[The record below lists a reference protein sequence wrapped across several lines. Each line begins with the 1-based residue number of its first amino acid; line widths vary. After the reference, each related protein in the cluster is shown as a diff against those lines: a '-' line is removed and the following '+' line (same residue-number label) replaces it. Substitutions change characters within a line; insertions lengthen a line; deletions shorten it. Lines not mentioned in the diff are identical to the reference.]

1 MSRHGQAATR
11 HPANLD
17 RHAARAAP
25 ARPAP
30 AGPAHRHGRTSR
42 SVAVAG
48 AILALLLATAGCT
61 VNQQLT
67 LRVDRSGDAQIH
79 VRLEPVFVDYLDT
92 LSEAAGD
99 SEMVPESVFDTEE
112 VERSIGERRGVTITH
127 IATPTP
133 EELALSLAFEDLK
146 AMLAHNAPVPGPA
159 TSPLIT
165 FSGSD
170 PNTLRVHL
178 DRNNYRELT
187 NLFPI
192 LDHPLLV
199 SLGPQQDLEV
209 TDAEY
214 LEMMGFVLGD
224 DGPPAIED
232 STVTVR
238 VVVDGRIVEHDGGE
252 LQEDGSLLIT
262 IPLIRVLVLDRPL
275 AYTIVFE

>member
-1 MSRHGQAATR
+1 MSGFRIDPAATPVCR
-11 HPANLD
+11 
-17 RHAARAAP
+17 RGRI
-25 ARPAP
+25 ARPTA
-30 AGPAHRHGRTSR
+30 AA
-42 SVAVAG
+42 AAL
-48 AILALLLATAGCT
+48 LALLLASAGCT

-79 VRLEPVFVDYLDT
+79 VKLEAVFVDYLDT

-112 VERSIGERRGVTITH
+112 VERSVGERRGVTVTH
-127 IATPTP
+127 IATPAP
-133 EELALSLAFEDLK
+133 EELELSLSFEDLK
-146 AMLAHNAPVPGPA
+146 AMLAYNAPLPGPA
-159 TSPLIT
+159 SRPLIA
-165 FSGSD
+165 FSGGD

-178 DRNNYRELT
+178 ARDNYRALT
-187 NLFPI
+187 ALFPI

-238 VVVDGRIVEHDGGE
+238 VEVDGRIIEHDGGE

-275 AYTIVFE
+275 DFTIVYE

>member
-1 MSRHGQAATR
+1 MSG
-11 HPANLD
+11 LD
-17 RHAARAAP
+17 APAARLGR
-25 ARPAP
+25 RP
-30 AGPAHRHGRTSR
+30 RIGRTAR
-42 SVAVAG
+42 IARIANAVA
-48 AILALLLATAGCT
+48 AIAALLLATAGCT

-79 VRLEPVFVDYLDT
+79 VALEQVFVDYLAT

-99 SEMVPESVFDTEE
+99 SDMVPESVFDTEE
-112 VERSIGERRGVTITH
+112 VERSIGDRRGVTVTH
-127 IATPTP
+127 IATPAP
-133 EELALSLAFEDLK
+133 EALELNLAFDDLK
-146 AMLAHNAPVPGPA
+146 AMLAHNAPTPGPA

-165 FSGSD
+165 FTGSGPS
-170 PNTLRVHL
+170 TLRVHL

-199 SLGPQQDLEV
+199 SLGPQKDLEV

-238 VVVDGRIVEHDGGE
+238 VVVDGTIIEHDAGE
-252 LQEDGSLLIT
+252 LQDDGSLLIT

-275 AYTIVFE
+275 DYTIVFE

>member
-1 MSRHGQAATR
+1 M
-11 HPANLD
+11 
-17 RHAARAAP
+17 
-25 ARPAP
+25 
-30 AGPAHRHGRTSR
+30 
-42 SVAVAG
+42 
-48 AILALLLATAGCT
+48 
-61 VNQQLT
+61 
-67 LRVDRSGDAQIH
+67 
-79 VRLEPVFVDYLDT
+79 
-92 LSEAAGD
+92 SEAAGD

-112 VERSIGERRGVTITH
+112 VERSVGERRGVTVTR
-127 IATPTP
+127 IATPAP
-133 EELALSLAFEDLK
+133 EELELSLSFEDLK
-146 AMLAHNAPVPGPA
+146 AMLAYNAPLPGPA
-159 TSPLIT
+159 SRPLIA
-165 FSGSD
+165 FSGGD

-178 DRNNYRELT
+178 ARDNYRALT
-187 NLFPI
+187 ALFPI

-238 VVVDGRIVEHDGGE
+238 VEVDGRIIEHDGGE

-275 AYTIVFE
+275 DFTIVYE

>member
-1 MSRHGQAATR
+1 MSGPDQRMTRNPMTRLATAA
-11 HPANLD
+11 
-17 RHAARAAP
+17 AAL
-25 ARPAP
+25 
-30 AGPAHRHGRTSR
+30 
-42 SVAVAG
+42 
-48 AILALLLATAGCT
+48 LALLLATAGCT

-67 LRVDRSGDAQIH
+67 VRVDRSGDAQIH
-79 VRLEPVFVDYLDT
+79 VKLEPVFVDYLDT

-99 SEMVPESVFDTEE
+99 AELGTESVFDTAE
-112 VERSIGERRGVTITH
+112 VERSIGERRGVTVTH
-127 IATPTP
+127 IATPAP
-133 EELALSLAFEDLK
+133 EELDLNLEFDDLK

-159 TSPLIT
+159 SRPLMT
-165 FSGSD
+165 FSGSN
-170 PNTLRVHL
+170 PSTLQVHL
-178 DRNNYRELT
+178 DRDNYRALT
-187 NLFPI
+187 ALFPI

-238 VVVDGRIVEHDGGE
+238 VVVDGTIIDHDGGE
-252 LQEDGSLLIT
+252 LQEDGSLLVT

-275 AYTIVFE
+275 DYTIVYE

>member
-1 MSRHGQAATR
+1 MSRPGHAVTR
-11 HPANLD
+11 HPINID
-17 RHAARAAP
+17 RPAAP
-25 ARPAP
+25 V
-30 AGPAHRHGRTSR
+30 GRRGRMSR
-42 SVAVAG
+42 LAA
-48 AILALLLATAGCT
+48 AAAALLALLLATAGCT

-99 SEMVPESVFDTEE
+99 ADLVPESVFDTEE

-127 IATPTP
+127 ITTPTP
-133 EELALSLAFEDLK
+133 EELALSLTFDDLK
-146 AMLAHNAPVPGPA
+146 AMLAHSAPVPGPA
-159 TSPLIT
+159 ASPLIT
-165 FSGSD
+165 FSGSS
-170 PNTLRVHL
+170 PSTLRVHL
-178 DRNNYRELT
+178 DRYNYRELT

-238 VVVDGRIVEHDGGE
+238 VQVDGRIVEHDGGE
-252 LQEDGSLLIT
+252 LQADGSLLIT
-262 IPLIRVLVLDRPL
+262 IPLIRVLVLDQPL
-275 AYTIVFE
+275 DYTIVIE

>member
-1 MSRHGQAATR
+1 MSGFRIDPAATPVGR
-11 HPANLD
+11 
-17 RHAARAAP
+17 RGRI
-25 ARPAP
+25 ARPTA
-30 AGPAHRHGRTSR
+30 AA
-42 SVAVAG
+42 AAL
-48 AILALLLATAGCT
+48 LALLLASAGCT

-79 VRLEPVFVDYLDT
+79 VKLEAVFVDYLDT

-112 VERSIGERRGVTITH
+112 VERSVGERRGVTVTR
-127 IATPTP
+127 IATPAP
-133 EELALSLAFEDLK
+133 EELELSLSFEDLK
-146 AMLAHNAPVPGPA
+146 AMLAYNAPLPGPA
-159 TSPLIT
+159 SRPLIA
-165 FSGSD
+165 FSGGD

-178 DRNNYRELT
+178 ARDNYRALT
-187 NLFPI
+187 ALFPI

-238 VVVDGRIVEHDGGE
+238 VEVDGRIIEHDGGE

-262 IPLIRVLVLDRPL
+262 IPLIRVLVLDEPL
-275 AYTIVFE
+275 DYTIVYE

>member
-1 MSRHGQAATR
+1 MRGLGAQ
-11 HPANLD
+11 
-17 RHAARAAP
+17 P
-25 ARPAP
+25 ARVGGRRRFGRLPA
-30 AGPAHRHGRTSR
+30 AA
-42 SVAVAG
+42 AAL
-48 AILALLLATAGCT
+48 AALLLATAGCT

-67 LRVDRSGDAQIH
+67 LRVDRSGDARIE
-79 VRLEPVFVDYLDT
+79 VTLEPVFVDYLDT
-92 LSEAAGD
+92 LSEAAGGAE
-99 SEMVPESVFDTEE
+99 SGLVPESVFDTEE
-112 VERSIGERRGVTITH
+112 VERSIGERRGVTVTH

-133 EELALSLAFEDLK
+133 EALELNLAFEDLK

-159 TSPLIT
+159 ASPLLT
-165 FSGSD
+165 FSGGE
-170 PNTLRVHL
+170 PNTLHVHL
-178 DRNNYRELT
+178 DRHNYRELT

-238 VVVDGRIVEHDGGE
+238 VVVDGAIIDHDGGE
-252 LQEDGSLLIT
+252 LQEDGSLLVT

-275 AYTIVFE
+275 DYIIVYE

>member
-1 MSRHGQAATR
+1 MRG
-11 HPANLD
+11 L
-17 RHAARAAP
+17 RAAP
-25 ARPAP
+25 ARV
-30 AGPAHRHGRTSR
+30 GRRQTGR
-42 SVAVAG
+42 FATA
-48 AILALLLATAGCT
+48 AAALAALLLATAGCT

-67 LRVDRSGDAQIH
+67 LRVDRSGEARIE
-79 VRLEPVFVDYLDT
+79 VTLEQVFVDYLDT
-92 LSEAAGD
+92 LSEAAGGAD
-99 SEMVPESVFDTEE
+99 ESGLVPESVFDTEE
-112 VERSIGERRGVTITH
+112 VERSIGERRGVTVTH
-127 IATPTP
+127 IATPAP
-133 EELALSLAFEDLK
+133 EALELNLAFEDLK

-159 TSPLIT
+159 ASPLLT
-165 FSGSD
+165 FSGGE
-170 PNTLRVHL
+170 PNTLQVHL
-178 DRNNYRELT
+178 DRHNYRELT

-238 VVVDGRIVEHDGGE
+238 VVVDGTIIDHDGGE
-252 LQEDGSLLIT
+252 LQEDGSLLVT

-275 AYTIVFE
+275 DYTIVYE